1 MLEAAEVAR
10 AVPMTLTLTLA
21 LALTPHPSP
30 ITPNPHPSPL
40 TPNPNPNLNQV
51 ARAVPM
57 MRAQGHRANSLG
69 DCEAAQFWCARE

>member
-1 MLEAAEVAR
+1 M
-10 AVPMTLTLTLA
+10 MLTLTLA
-21 LALTPHPSP
+21 LALTL
-30 ITPNPHPSPL
+30 TPHPSPL
-40 TPNPNPNLNQV
+40 APHPNPNLNQV

>member
-1 MLEAAEVAR
+1 
-10 AVPMTLTLTLA
+10 MTLTLTLA
-21 LALTPHPSP
+21 LALTL
-30 ITPNPHPSPL
+30 TPHPSPL
-40 TPNPNPNLNQV
+40 TPHPNPNLNQV

>member
-21 LALTPHPSP
+21 LALT
-30 ITPNPHPSPL
+30 PHPSPL